1 MYYTFLDKKN
11 LVPSQ
16 HFTHKI
22 WKSYTFSQ
30 QKTTFLGVFRVK
42 LWDCKVP
49 WPPTHLVVQATLRLS
64 KRDRS
69 TAFTWSSIIYYV
81 PIPRNMFNNT
91 NDKYAY
97 IYIHINLHIYKL
109 DMVYKCLR
117 WLQLIDSR
125 YANTR
130 SQKKIPLLII
140 FYRLFFKGQQVHQDV
155 IIHLSHTLKEQT
167 CTCSCNLPMLIQY
180 VW

>member
-1 MYYTFLDKKN
+1 M
-11 LVPSQ
+11 
-16 HFTHKI
+16 
-22 WKSYTFSQ
+22 
-30 QKTTFLGVFRVK
+30 K

-97 IYIHINLHIYKL
+97 IYIYISNYIYTSWTWSTNVWGDYNWLILGMLTPVPKRKFPSWSFSTGSFSKDSKFIRMSSYTFPILLKNKL
-109 DMVYKCLR
+109 VLVHATCQCWYNMFDR
-117 WLQLIDSR
+117 FHQ
-125 YANTR
+125 
-130 SQKKIPLLII
+130 SQFWDIGI
-140 FYRLFFKGQQVHQDV
+140 
-155 IIHLSHTLKEQT
+155 T
-167 CTCSCNLPMLIQY
+167 
-180 VW
+180 